1 MSALVPSIQTQ
12 FQIQWL
18 LPVDSELHHL
28 LIEIHKT
35 AQFSPHVLDCIEADL
50 DLHGAMK
57 KLVRE
62 ADQRFNDGQTADIP
76 GLSIALRECKAGDV
90 RLEGGRPRLTAY
102 VVFLFTMLRG
112 YLGGCKDQGARL
124 QLEESITLRL
134 WLGNL
139 GLDLPGASTLSDN
152 LNAVSNP
159 TRDAIHK
166 AQLSYIL
173 QEKLD
178 DFSTQYIDST
188 AVKGNAERPTD
199 SGLIDTLVARICR
212 TGQKLDR
219 YGLPNMKAEGLG
231 KLEEDVRHLHKEI
244 GFCSGKPKS
253 EGKLKR
259 LYFQLLRRARRA
271 CGRFG
276 RELAEIQGACTGN
289 KSLPPSQRLRALEVV
304 ALIGDDIEAIGKVA
318 DACHKRVFLGEKVP
332 ATEKIVSL
340 SDEDAAFIVKGNW
353 NTEVG
358 YRPQVGRSGNGFVS
372 SLIVPRGNAADSGQ
386 LVDMVVEHWERS
398 TVLPS
403 NVSVDD
409 GYSSKQAREDLLK
422 TGVEVV
428 SVSGAKGKK
437 ITPPEQWKSAAY
449 RDARAGRSAIESLVF
464 TLKHGYDFGAMTRR
478 GVENVYAA
486 LMEKIIAYNFI
497 HALRLRK
504 RRQKEETAMP
514 MAA

>member
-1 MSALVPSIQTQ
+1 
-12 FQIQWL
+12 
-18 LPVDSELHHL
+18 

-35 AQFSPHVLDCIEADL
+35 AQFSPHVLDSIDADL
-50 DLHGAMK
+50 DLHGARK
-57 KLVRE
+57 KLLRE

-76 GLSIALRECKAGDV
+76 GLSIALRDCKVGDI
-90 RLEGGRPRLTAY
+90 RLEGGRPRLSAY
-102 VVFLFTMLRG
+102 VVFLFMMLRG
-112 YLGGCKDQGARL
+112 YFGGCKDQDAR
-124 QLEESITLRL
+124 QKLEESITLRH

-166 AQLSYIL
+166 AQLRYIL

-178 DFSTQYIDST
+178 DFTTQYIDST
-188 AVKGNAERPTD
+188 AVKGNTERPTD
-199 SGLIDTLVARICR
+199 SGLISALVARICR

-219 YGLPNMKAEGLG
+219 FGLQNMKVEGLAE
-231 KLEEDVRHLHKEI
+231 LEEEVHHMHKEI

-253 EGKLKR
+253 EGKLKKH
-259 LYFQLLRRARRA
+259 YHKLLRRAGRA
-271 CGRFG
+271 RKRFG
-276 RELAEIQGACTGN
+276 RELVEVQDACARN
-289 KSLPPSQRLRALEVV
+289 KSLPPSGRLLAQEVV
-304 ALIGDDIEAIGKVA
+304 SLIGDDIEAIGKVA
-318 DACHKRVFLGEKVP
+318 DACNKRVFLGEKVP
-332 ATEKIVSL
+332 VTQKIVSL

-372 SLIVPRGNAADSGQ
+372 SLIVPQGNAADSGQ

-398 TVLPS
+398 TVLPCK
-403 NVSVDD
+403 VSVDD
-409 GYSSKQAREDLLK
+409 GYSSKPAREDLLK

-428 SVSGAKGKK
+428 SISGAKGKK
-437 ITPPEQWKSAAY
+437 ITPPEQWKSVAY
-449 RDARAGRSAIESLVF
+449 RDARAGRSSVESLIF
-464 TLKHGYDFGAMTRR
+464 TLKDGYDFGAMTRR

-514 MAA
+514 MAAAA